1 MEGVS
6 MTARSVIGIVICT
19 LAVLPTPLRARV
31 CVPPE
36 PTNLGTLDLG
46 VTHRVRGVFF
56 VPSDRSFRDCLH
68 ERLGTWIEMAKRFF
82 AEEMRAAGYFDALG
96 SGKTF
101 RYETDADGR
110 WDVVY
115 MIGEHEAAWYQ
126 SSSGYPGGAALDEM
140 YRRLPAQFHR
150 DNVVVYMYDLA
161 VVDGDHLLYTG
172 QGGAAAPWEGEGAG
186 YVLQGSHFLG
196 VGFDTVAVCTGAQ
209 ALLFE
214 QTQSSGLKDYDGDGA
229 LHILTRGQYASTDIG
244 AAIHELGH
252 AFYLD
257 HDFTDYDGDGIET
270 NLMGNGFRRL
280 SGRYTPAGY
289 LPPTALGSL
298 SAAALDGALMFN
310 QACSDADADSVC
322 DADDICPGFNEGED
336 ADCDGIPGGCD
347 PCPFDADND
356 VDADGLCGDID
367 NCPLVFNTGQEDAD
381 ADGVGDVCDP
391 CNNVGGA
398 QEISVRP
405 KVVLR
410 HINTDLDPANDGMA
424 ITGKFALGQGAT
436 FSGLAPDIDGARV
449 VIESSDRRALVDV
462 TLGGGAFDGS
472 SGWKKN
478 RQGTRWVFLD
488 KRQPAVNNGI
498 AKLALRDRG
507 REAPGRV
514 AVRVRGRNG
523 HYPAGFGD
531 GPIQAIVV
539 VGDGAAGEC
548 GETSF
553 ESDDCRF
560 NRSGTTLRC
569 AVN

>member
-1 MEGVS
+1 
-6 MTARSVIGIVICT
+6 MTFDHEKLDVY
-19 LAVLPTPLRARV
+19 RV
-31 CVPPE
+31 ALEFVAWSFEVCQRL
-36 PTNLGTLDLG
+36 TG
-46 VTHRVRGVFF
+46 THRHARDQLLRSSQS
-56 VPSDRSFRDCLH
+56 VPQNIAEGNGKRSLADRQ
-68 ERLGTWIEMAKRFF
+68 RFF
-82 AEEMRAAGYFDALG
+82 EIARGSAL
-96 SGKTF
+96 
-101 RYETDADGR
+101 E
-110 WDVVY
+110 
-115 MIGEHEAAWYQ
+115 
-126 SSSGYPGGAALDEM
+126 
-140 YRRLPAQFHR
+140 
-150 DNVVVYMYDLA
+150 
-161 VVDGDHLLYTG
+161 
-172 QGGAAAPWEGEGAG
+172 
-186 YVLQGSHFLG
+186 
-196 VGFDTVAVCTGAQ
+196 
-209 ALLFE
+209 
-214 QTQSSGLKDYDGDGA
+214 
-229 LHILTRGQYASTDIG
+229 
-244 AAIHELGH
+244 
-252 AFYLD
+252 
-257 HDFTDYDGDGIET
+257 
-270 NLMGNGFRRL
+270 
-280 SGRYTPAGY
+280 
-289 LPPTALGSL
+289 
-298 SAAALDGALMFN
+298 SAASLDVLVACRALSVDE
-310 QACSDADADSVC
+310 ADADSVC
-322 DADDICPGFNEGED
+322 DADDICPGFNDGED
-336 ADCDGIPGGCD
+336 ADCDGIPDGCD

-410 HINTDLDPANDGMA
+410 HINTDLNPANDGMA

-436 FSGLAPDIDGARV
+436 FSGLAPDIDGAHV

-488 KRQPAVNNGI
+488 KRQPVVNNGI

-553 ESDDCRF
+553 EADDCRF